1 MVAMAVLFIRIEV
14 PPWAQ
19 PAAIMKSGPRA
30 INAMPCGIA
39 ARAERLS
46 PRGRRGNIAAA
57 ATRNADGGSVMKKTI
72 LAALAVLLA
81 GTSASFAVEKLKV
94 AIPQR
99 GFWDSSWVEFGEAAG
114 YFKDAGLEV
123 EVFYT
128 EGGAQTIAT
137 VASGSVDIA
146 MSNGILGAVGAYV
159 KGGESTPYRII
170 SAEMTGANELFWWVK
185 ADSPIKSLKDA
196 DGKTIAFSSPG
207 SSSNLILLTLLHQL
221 GSKAKP
227 VPTGGVPG
235 TYTQTM
241 TGQIDIGWSVVPFA
255 LKDINEGK
263 VRIVARASEAA
274 ELKDQTIRANL
285 ASVNALKNRREAIT
299 KFMQVIQKSIDWAY
313 GEGHNK
319 AVEIFAKNM
328 KVTPEIAKQ
337 AVDGFY
343 PKSAMQIGEIKGLDR
358 SLKDALDFKF
368 IASPKTPQDVAGLFD
383 IVYKP
388 K

>member
-1 MVAMAVLFIRIEV
+1 M
-14 PPWAQ
+14 
-19 PAAIMKSGPRA
+19 
-30 INAMPCGIA
+30 
-39 ARAERLS
+39 
-46 PRGRRGNIAAA
+46 RR
-57 ATRNADGGSVMKKTI
+57 TI
-72 LAALAVLLA
+72 LAALAVLMA

-99 GFWDSSWVEFGEAAG
+99 GFWDSTWVEFGETAG

-146 MSNGILGAVGAYV
+146 MSNGILGAISTYV
-159 KGGESTPYRII
+159 KGGDATPYRII

-207 SSSNLILLTLLHQL
+207 SSSNLILLTLLKQT

-227 VPTGGVPG
+227 LPTGGVPG

-255 LKDINEGK
+255 LKDVNEGK
-263 VRIVARASEAA
+263 ARIVARASDAT
-274 ELKDQTIRANL
+274 ELKNQTIRANL
-285 ASVNALKNRREAIT
+285 ASVNALKNRRETIV
-299 KFMQVIQKSIDWAY
+299 KFMQVIHKSIDWAY
-313 GEGHNK
+313 SNPQ
-319 AVEIFAKNM
+319 AIEIFARNM
-328 KVTPEIAKQ
+328 KVTPAIAKQ
-337 AVDGFY
+337 AVDGYF
-343 PKSAMQIGEIKGLDR
+343 PKSAMQIGEIRDLER
-358 SLKDALDFKF
+358 SLQDALDYKF
-368 IASPKTPQDVAGLFD
+368 ISSPKTPQDVAGLFD

-388 K
+388 PK

>member
-1 MVAMAVLFIRIEV
+1 
-14 PPWAQ
+14 
-19 PAAIMKSGPRA
+19 
-30 INAMPCGIA
+30 
-39 ARAERLS
+39 
-46 PRGRRGNIAAA
+46 
-57 ATRNADGGSVMKKTI
+57 
-72 LAALAVLLA
+72 
-81 GTSASFAVEKLKV
+81 
-94 AIPQR
+94 
-99 GFWDSSWVEFGEAAG
+99 
-114 YFKDAGLEV
+114 
-123 EVFYT
+123 VFYT

-146 MSNGILGAVGAYV
+146 MSNGILGAIGAYV
-159 KGGESTPYRII
+159 KGGDATPYRII

-207 SSSNLILLTLLHQL
+207 SSSNLILLTLLKQY
-221 GSKAKP
+221 GSHAKP
-227 VPTGGVPG
+227 TPTGGVPG

-255 LKDINEGK
+255 LKDVDDGK
-263 VRIVARASEAA
+263 IRIIARASEAK
-274 ELKDQTIRANL
+274 ELQNQTIRANL
-285 ASVNALKNRREAIT
+285 ASVSSLKTKRDTIA

-313 GEGHNK
+313 KDPK
-319 AVEIFAKNM
+319 AIEIFAKNM
-328 KVTPEIAKQ
+328 KVTPEIAKK

-343 PKSAMQIGEIKGLDR
+343 PKSAMQIGEIRDLDR

-368 IASPKTPQDVAGLFD
+368 IPSPKTPKDVAGLID

>member
-1 MVAMAVLFIRIEV
+1 M
-14 PPWAQ
+14 
-19 PAAIMKSGPRA
+19 
-30 INAMPCGIA
+30 
-39 ARAERLS
+39 
-46 PRGRRGNIAAA
+46 RR
-57 ATRNADGGSVMKKTI
+57 TI
-72 LAALAVLLA
+72 LAALAILMA
-81 GTSASFAVEKLKV
+81 GTSASLAVEKLKV
-94 AIPQR
+94 AIPQK
-99 GFWDSSWVEFGEAAG
+99 GFWDSTWVEFGEAAG
-114 YFKDAGLEV
+114 FFKEAGLEV

-146 MSNGILGAVGAYV
+146 MSNGILGAIGAYV
-159 KGGESTPYRII
+159 KGGEATPYRVI

-185 ADSPIKSLKDA
+185 ADSPIKTLKDA
-196 DGKTIAFSSPG
+196 GEGKTIAFSSPG
-207 SSSNLILLTLLHQL
+207 SSSNLILLTLLKQT

-255 LKDINEGK
+255 LKDVNEGK
-263 VRIVARASEAA
+263 IRIVARSRDATDLAN
-274 ELKDQTIRANL
+274 QTIRANL
-285 ASVNALKNRREAIT
+285 ASVSSLKTKREAIT

-313 GEGHNK
+313 TNPQ
-319 AVEIFAKNM
+319 AIEIFAKNM

-337 AVDGFY
+337 AVDGFF
-343 PKSAMQIGEIKGLDR
+343 PKSAMQIGEIKDLER
-358 SLKDALDFKF
+358 SLQDALDFKF
-368 IASPKTPQDVAGLFD
+368 IPSPKTPQDIAGLFD

>member
-1 MVAMAVLFIRIEV
+1 M
-14 PPWAQ
+14 
-19 PAAIMKSGPRA
+19 
-30 INAMPCGIA
+30 
-39 ARAERLS
+39 
-46 PRGRRGNIAAA
+46 RR
-57 ATRNADGGSVMKKTI
+57 TI
-72 LAALAVLLA
+72 LAALAILMA

-99 GFWDSSWVEFGEAAG
+99 GFWDSTWVEFGEAAG
-114 YFKDAGLEV
+114 FFKDAGLEV

-146 MSNGILGAVGAYV
+146 MSNGILGAIGAYV
-159 KGGESTPYRII
+159 KGGEATPYRII

-185 ADSPIKSLKDA
+185 ADSPIKTLKDA

-207 SSSNLILLTLLHQL
+207 SSSNLILLTLLKQA

-255 LKDINEGK
+255 LKDVNEGK
-263 VRIVARASEAA
+263 IRIVARSREAT
-274 ELKDQTIRANL
+274 ELANQTIRANL
-285 ASVNALKNRREAIT
+285 ASVSSLKTKREAIT

-313 GEGHNK
+313 GRTRK
-319 AVEIFAKNM
+319 AIEIFAKNM

-337 AVDGFY
+337 AVDGFF
-343 PKSAMQIGEIKGLDR
+343 PKSAMQIGEIKDLDR
-358 SLKDALDFKF
+358 SLQDALDFKF
-368 IASPKTPQDVAGLFD
+368 IASPKTPADIAGLFD

>member
-1 MVAMAVLFIRIEV
+1 
-14 PPWAQ
+14 
-19 PAAIMKSGPRA
+19 
-30 INAMPCGIA
+30 MPG
-39 ARAERLS
+39 EELM
-46 PRGRRGNIAAA
+46 RR
-57 ATRNADGGSVMKKTI
+57 TI
-72 LAALAVLLA
+72 LTALAILIA

-114 YFKDAGLEV
+114 FFKEAGLEV

-146 MSNGILGAVGAYV
+146 MSNGILGAIGAYV
-159 KGGESTPYRII
+159 KGGDATPYRII

-207 SSSNLILLTLLHQL
+207 SSSNLILLTLLKQT

-235 TYTQTM
+235 TYTQVM
-241 TGQIDIGWSVVPFA
+241 TGQIDIGWSVVPLA
-255 LKDINEGK
+255 LKDVNEGK
-263 VRIVARASEAA
+263 SRIVARSSEAT
-274 ELKDQTIRANL
+274 ELKNQTIRANL
-285 ASVNALKNRREAIT
+285 ASVDSLKNKREAIT
-299 KFMQVIQKSIDWAY
+299 KFMQVIHKSIDWAY
-313 GEGHNK
+313 TNPQ
-319 AVEIFAKNM
+319 AIEIFAKNM

-337 AVDGFY
+337 AVDGFF
-343 PKSAMQIGEIKGLDR
+343 PKTAMQIGEIRDLER
-358 SLKDALDFKF
+358 SLQDALDYKF
-368 IASPKTPQDVAGLFD
+368 ISSPKTPKDIAGLFD

-388 K
+388 R

>member
-1 MVAMAVLFIRIEV
+1 M
-14 PPWAQ
+14 
-19 PAAIMKSGPRA
+19 
-30 INAMPCGIA
+30 
-39 ARAERLS
+39 
-46 PRGRRGNIAAA
+46 RR
-57 ATRNADGGSVMKKTI
+57 TI
-72 LAALAVLLA
+72 LATLAILIA
-81 GTSASFAVEKLKV
+81 ATSTGFAVEKLKV
-94 AIPQR
+94 AVPQR
-99 GFWDSSWVEFGEAAG
+99 GFWDSTWVEFGEAAG
-114 YFKDAGLEV
+114 FFKEAGLEV

-146 MSNGILGAVGAYV
+146 MSNGILGAIGTYV
-159 KGGESTPYRII
+159 KNGDATPYRII

-207 SSSNLILLTLLHQL
+207 SSSTLVLLTLLKQT

-255 LKDINEGK
+255 LKDVNDGK
-263 VRIVARASEAA
+263 IRIVARARDATA
-274 ELKDQTIRANL
+274 LANQTIRANL
-285 ASVNALKNRREAIT
+285 ASVSALKNRREAIT
-299 KFMQVIQKSIDWAY
+299 KFMQVIHKSIDWAY
-313 GEGHNK
+313 SNPK
-319 AVEIFAKNM
+319 AIEIFAKNM

-337 AVDGFY
+337 SVDGFF
-343 PKSAMQIGEIKGLDR
+343 PKSAVQIGEIRDLER
-358 SLKDALDFKF
+358 SLQDALDFKF
-368 IASPKTPQDVAGLFD
+368 ISSPKTPKDIAGLFD

-388 K
+388 PM

>member
-1 MVAMAVLFIRIEV
+1 
-14 PPWAQ
+14 
-19 PAAIMKSGPRA
+19 MKKTDPGRA
-30 INAMPCGIA
+30 RHPDCWNQ
-39 ARAERLS
+39 RQ
-46 PRGRRGNIAAA
+46 PRGR
-57 ATRNADGGSVMKKTI
+57 
-72 LAALAVLLA
+72 
-81 GTSASFAVEKLKV
+81 KLKV
-94 AIPQR
+94 AIPQKRILGQHLDRVRR
-99 GFWDSSWVEFGEAAG
+99 GRRLLQGRRPR
-114 YFKDAGLEV
+114 V

-146 MSNGILGAVGAYV
+146 MSNGILGAIGAYV
-159 KGGESTPYRII
+159 KGGEATPYRII

-207 SSSNLILLTLLHQL
+207 SSSNLILLTLLKQS

-235 TYTQTM
+235 PYTSTM

-255 LKDINEGK
+255 LKDVQRGQDPH
-263 VRIVARASEAA
+263 RRALERGERAA
-274 ELKDQTIRANL
+274 EPDHPRQPRQRQFAQDQAR
-285 ASVNALKNRREAIT
+285 SDH
-299 KFMQVIQKSIDWAY
+299 QVHAGDPEVDRLGLHQSAGDRDFRQ
-313 GEGHNK
+313 EL
-319 AVEIFAKNM
+319 

-337 AVDGFY
+337 AVDDFF
-343 PKSAMQIGEIKGLDR
+343 PKSAMQIGEIKDLER
-358 SLKDALDFKF
+358 SLQDALDFKF
-368 IASPKTPQDVAGLFD
+368 IASPKTPQDIAGLFD